1 MMFNH
6 KFRPSLLVLAIVAAQ
21 NVYSANQVESY
32 DPVNISPTVQR
43 ATFSEQQIFKDGTTI
58 TLDSHKLTKQL
69 EDANWQNKTS
79 KVGTGVND
87 AIKKYG
93 NGIKGN
99 EVVVAV
105 IDSGVD
111 INHPDLKNKI
121 WVNKYEIP
129 AIPA

>member
-1 MMFNH
+1 M
-6 KFRPSLLVLAIVAAQ
+6 
-21 NVYSANQVESY
+21 
-32 DPVNISPTVQR
+32 
-43 ATFSEQQIFKDGTTI
+43 
-58 TLDSHKLTKQL
+58 TKQL

-129 AIPA
+129 GDGIDNDGNGYVDDVHGWSFLGKNQAHANVEATRMYRDKTLAFRNDTSKLQLFP